1 MSLEEVIVW
10 DNEFGARCYA
20 IDTGCCFGGRLT
32 ALVTTDDKP
41 GDWDIV
47 QVQAN
52 KVYFP
57 RGETHS

>member
-1 MSLEEVIVW
+1 
-10 DNEFGARCYA
+10 
-20 IDTGCCFGGRLT
+20 
-32 ALVTTDDKP
+32 LVTTDDKP

-57 RGETHS
+57 RGETHSQ